1 MWPAGWT
8 LPTPDLV
15 PGKQFQK
22 SQMAT
27 PGEGERERERFRR
40 VKSVVSNTEDGRQMK
55 ENKAKCLDCTF
66 SLFDSNP
73 GSNTIKEV

>member
-27 PGEGERERERFRR
+27 PGEGEREIPARQKCCF
-40 VKSVVSNTEDGRQMK
+40 KYGRWKTNEGEQSKM
-55 ENKAKCLDCTF
+55 LRLHF
-66 SLFDSNP
+66 F
-73 GSNTIKEV
+73 II